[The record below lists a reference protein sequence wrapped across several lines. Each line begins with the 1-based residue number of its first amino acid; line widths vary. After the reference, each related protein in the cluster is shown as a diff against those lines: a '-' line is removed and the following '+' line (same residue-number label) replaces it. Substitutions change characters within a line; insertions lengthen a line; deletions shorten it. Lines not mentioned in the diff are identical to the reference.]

1 MTNKST
7 LTVRLSGVLSKHVAD
22 AVGEESGTY

>member
-7 LTVRLSGVLSKHVAD
+7 LTVRLSGALSRHVAD
-22 AVGEESGTY
+22 AVGERSGA